1 MVARL
6 FWVALAAGLVAGLV
20 AAGVQAVGVWPLI
33 DTAETFEIADPSA
46 AHEWSPEGMARA
58 AWSVLFDILA
68 GVGFG
73 LLANGALLIFRSL
86 RDVALDWRV
95 GAVLGVFGFAT
106 FSLAPAFGLAP
117 ALPGMAEGDL
127 VARQIWWLATAAA
140 TLSGGVLAILG
151 RRSQDWLL
159 GIVLIAAPHVIGAPG
174 EAFGLVGLLSH
185 TGTVGEGGMPVGIAQ
200 RFALFSLAAA
210 AVFWLALGFASAW
223 LQRRYLEI
231 R

>member
-20 AAGVQAVGVWPLI
+20 AAGAHALGTWPLI
-33 DTAETFEIADPSA
+33 DTAETFEVADPAA
-46 AHEWSPEGMARA
+46 AHEWSPEGAARA

-73 LLANGALLIFRSL
+73 LLANGALLVL
-86 RDVALDWRV
+86 RGLREVSLDWRA
-95 GAVLGVFGFAT
+95 GAALGAFGFAT
-106 FSLAPAFGLAP
+106 FALAPAFGLAP

-140 TLSGGVLAILG
+140 TLSGGVLMFLG
-151 RRSQDWLL
+151 RRSQDWLFGVAL
-159 GIVLIAAPHVIGAPG
+159 VAAPHLVGAPG
-174 EAFGLVGLLSH
+174 EAMGLIGLLSH

-200 RFALFSLAAA
+200 RFALVSLAAA
-210 AVFWLALGFASAW
+210 AVFWAALGVASAW
-223 LQRRYLEI
+223 LQRRYLEL